1 MAQVFSSMGE
11 AADRRVN
18 QMADASREKFNQLK
32 SKSLEDVYADTSAF
46 LRSNAG
52 RILVG
57 ALATA
62 LLVSVFMRRKP

>member
-1 MAQVFSSMGE
+1 MLPR
-11 AADRRVN
+11 D
-18 QMADASREKFNQLK
+18 KFNQFK